1 MISATKNRALL
12 GIVWAIIKTVF
23 KLVYGILKFFNLH
36 LAFLVAIAGVVL
48 FFTGALK
55 NSVVLTVFYV
65 AVIFSIVYAIFTT
78 IKKLLGF
85 GGKKVSKSKGV
96 QIVDEEK
103 SSSGDDEEDQD
114 ITDYPKYYKVKQN
127 PAYVMAEF
135 KDRYELYLKTKDGL
149 KLVRTDYKRN

>member
-1 MISATKNRALL
+1 M
-12 GIVWAIIKTVF
+12 
-23 KLVYGILKFFNLH
+23 
-36 LAFLVAIAGVVL
+36 
-48 FFTGALK
+48 FFTGTLK

-103 SSSGDDEEDQD
+103 SSSSDDKEDQD
-114 ITDYPKYYKVKQN
+114 TTDYPKYYKVKQN

>member
-23 KLVYGILKFFNLH
+23 KLVYGILKFLNLH
-36 LAFLVAIAGVVL
+36 LAFLVAIVGVVL

-78 IKKLLGF
+78 IKKLLGI

-96 QIVDEEK
+96 HIVDEEK
-103 SSSGDDEEDQD
+103 NSSNIDVDGEDT
-114 ITDYPKYYKVKQN
+114 IDYPKYYKVKQN
-127 PAYVMAEF
+127 PAYVMAEYN
-135 KDRYELYLKTKDGL
+135 DRYELYLKTKDGL

>member
-12 GIVWAIIKTVF
+12 GIIWAIIKTVF

-36 LAFLVAIAGVVL
+36 IAFLVAIVGVVL
-48 FFTGALK
+48 FFTGTLK

-103 SSSGDDEEDQD
+103 SSSSDDKEDQD
-114 ITDYPKYYKVKQN
+114 TTDYPKYYKVKQN

>member
-96 QIVDEEK
+96 QIVVQIKILLELVIP
-103 SSSGDDEEDQD
+103 
-114 ITDYPKYYKVKQN
+114 ITSPN
-127 PAYVMAEF
+127 EF
-135 KDRYELYLKTKDGL
+135 FLK
-149 KLVRTDYKRN
+149 